1 MGRAAGG
8 WAQLRRAA
16 ALLLPLA
23 FLACSGTKRPVLY
36 PNALY
41 EEVGEAAA
49 QEDVT
54 HCIEVARAHDL
65 SDERTA
71 GDAAR
76 GATRGSL
83 IGAAVGAAMGWVLGN
98 PGRGAAAGAAGGGH
112 ARSREGRHALGRRRQ
127 RLPALRRDLPA
138 RNRLPANRLALSRRG
153 AVGRVPIRG

>member
-1 MGRAAGG
+1 VGRAAGG

-23 FLACSGTKRPVLY
+23 LLACSGTKRPVLY

-41 EEVGEAAA
+41 QEVGEAAA
-49 QEDVT
+49 REDVN

-65 SDERTA
+65 SDDRTA

-83 IGAAVGAAMGWVLGN
+83 IGAAVGAAVGWVLGN
-98 PGRGAAAGAAGGGH
+98 PGRGAAAGAAGGGT
-112 ARSREGRHALGRRRQ
+112 
-127 RLPALRRDLPA
+127 
-138 RNRLPANRLALSRRG
+138 RG
-153 AVGRVPIRG
+153 AVKGATHSGDADNVYRRFVETCLREIGYQPIGWR